1 MYPGLWMDGILFGIV
16 DEVKRQ
22 VVVAIRSILETA
34 RIWAGSEGGI
44 KPPFQPDVGSTL
56 QQFLNNLTTYGLY
69 YIIAMPAFSKLLA
82 LPLLATTALAAP
94 KLAKRFTFPIPGSTG
109 SVTFDE
115 PYEIAAGETY
125 DGELQTFGRGVECT
139 GQEEGGES
147 DTVFIVQEG
156 GTLRNA
162 IIGSDQIEGVYCLGA
177 CTIENVWW
185 EKVCEDALSLKEG
198 SGPYNVIG
206 GGAQGAEDKVIQVC
220 LFLTLLF
227 CMYTVLM
234 WCSTTP
240 RARSS
245 STASQST
252 TLASCTALAEPAVT
266 SSGLQRSVT

>member
-1 MYPGLWMDGILFGIV
+1 
-16 DEVKRQ
+16 
-22 VVVAIRSILETA
+22 
-34 RIWAGSEGGI
+34 
-44 KPPFQPDVGSTL
+44 
-56 QQFLNNLTTYGLY
+56 
-69 YIIAMPAFSKLLA
+69 MPVFSKLLV

-139 GQEEGGES
+139 GQDEGGES

-162 IIGSDQIEGVYCLGA
+162 IIGADQIEGVYCLGA

-206 GGAQGAEDKVIQVC
+206 GGAQGAEDKVIQHNSEGEVIIDG
-220 LFLTLLF
+220 F
-227 CMYTVLM
+227 TVYDFGKLYRS
-234 WCSTTP
+234 CGTCGDVQRTATISNVIAVEGSTIAGANGNFGDVVTID
-240 RARSS
+240 SS
-245 STASQST
+245 NCATDVGAICTTYEADADGGEPEETSTDPTEACVFEE
-252 TLASCTALAEPAVT
+252 LPACE
-266 SSGLQRSVT
+266 

>member
-44 KPPFQPDVGSTL
+44 KPPFQPAVGSIL
-56 QQFLNNLTTYGLY
+56 QQFLNNLITYGLY